1 MFKLKKL
8 LTLTAL
14 ALLLCPLKSN
24 ADFEPLKDQI
34 KKCQSILSENETIS
48 KDDLRENLEILMDKA
63 SFIEN
68 EIASSDINTDL
79 ALLMKKYVDKNSNNT
94 IKSKELSYWI
104 KHLYDDLDLF
114 KKMGI
119 TG

>member
-1 MFKLKKL
+1 MIKLKKL
-8 LTLTAL
+8 LTFTVLI
-14 ALLLCPLKSN
+14 LLLSPLKSD
-24 ADFEPLKDQI
+24 ADFEPLKVQI
-34 KKCQSILSENETIS
+34 KKFQSILSENETIS
-48 KDDLRENLEILMDKA
+48 KDYLENLEILMDKA

>member
-1 MFKLKKL
+1 MIKFKKF
-8 LTLTAL
+8 LTLIAL
-14 ALLLCPLKSN
+14 ILFLSPLKSN
-24 ADFEPLKDQI
+24 ADFEPLKVQI
-34 KKCQSILSENETIS
+34 EKFQSILSENETIS
-48 KDDLRENLEILMDKA
+48 KDYLKENLEILMNKA

-79 ALLMKKYVDKNSNNT
+79 ALLMKKYVDKNSNDSV
-94 IKSKELSYWI
+94 KSKELSYWI